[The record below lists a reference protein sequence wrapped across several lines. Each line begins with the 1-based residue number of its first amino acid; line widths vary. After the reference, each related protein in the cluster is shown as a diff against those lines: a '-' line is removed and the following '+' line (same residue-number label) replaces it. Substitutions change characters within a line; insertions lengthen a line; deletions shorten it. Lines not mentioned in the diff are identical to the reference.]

1 MNTLKKITDDL
12 ERGSRF
18 LVVTVVL
25 LYTCTLIVY
34 VVQWGLSLF
43 TDEVSADLG
52 SALITAYFLI
62 ILSVII
68 GAFFDKLGRN
78 HD

>member
-1 MNTLKKITDDL
+1 MKTLKQFTHDL
-12 ERGSRF
+12 ERGTRF
-18 LVVTVVL
+18 LLVTIVL
-25 LYTCTLIVY
+25 FYACTLIVY

-43 TDEVSADLG
+43 TDEVNADLG

-68 GAFFDKLGRN
+68 GAFFDKMGRSY
-78 HD
+78 D

>member
-1 MNTLKKITDDL
+1 MKTLKEFTHDL
-12 ERGSRF
+12 EQGTRF
-18 LVVTVVL
+18 LLVTIVL
-25 LYTCTLIVY
+25 FYACTLIVY

-43 TDEVSADLG
+43 TSEINADLG

-68 GAFFDKLGRN
+68 GAFFEKLRT
-78 HD
+78 

>member
-12 ERGSRF
+12 ERGTRF
-18 LVVTVVL
+18 LVVTIVL
-25 LYTCTLIVY
+25 FYACTLIVY

-43 TDEVSADLG
+43 TDEVNADLG

-68 GAFFDKLGRN
+68 GAFFEKMGRN